1 MPYRLVQSAMAQSPD
16 GGGVL
21 IFGGINYSDYVI
33 EKSILEMR
41 AGANSWTILDIKL
54 KYGRKS
60 HVVIPLK

>member
-1 MPYRLVQSAMAQSPD
+1 MAQSPD